1 MSAISLL
8 VIILVFSVPIIA
20 ILSQTYLK
28 AKGTDEGKD
37 KIGKKD
43 LAKLLEAME
52 SMNEENKILRKRVE
66 NLETIVANENW
77 IEKLTLPENTSQKD
91 IEKLAKLLKKK
102 D

>member
-1 MSAISLL
+1 MSISLF
-8 VIILVFSVPIIA
+8 VIALVFSVPIIA
-20 ILSQTYLK
+20 IISQTYLK
-28 AKGTDEGKD
+28 AKGADEQRD

>member
-1 MSAISLL
+1 MSISLF
-8 VIILVFSVPIIA
+8 VIALVFSVPIIA
-20 ILSQTYLK
+20 IISQTYLK
-28 AKGTDEGKD
+28 AKGVEEHKD

-43 LAKLLEAME
+43 LARLLEAME

-77 IEKLTLPENTSQKD
+77 LEKITLPENTSQKE